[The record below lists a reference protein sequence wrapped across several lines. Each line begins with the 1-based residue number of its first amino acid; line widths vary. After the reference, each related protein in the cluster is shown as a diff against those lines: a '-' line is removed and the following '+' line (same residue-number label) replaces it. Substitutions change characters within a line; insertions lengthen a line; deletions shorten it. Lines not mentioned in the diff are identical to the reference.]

1 MTTYT
6 DLPAVP
12 LPPGHFVSDAP
23 ELVDIER
30 VHHWLSTDAYWALGR
45 SLEKQ
50 RAAAAASLNFG
61 VYEDVADE
69 AGTPSREA
77 GARREQRAYARVV
90 TDHATF
96 AWLCDVYVPRES
108 RGRGFAKALLAA
120 VRARMEEDGV
130 RRVLLVTSTAQ
141 ELYRSVG
148 YDEVERG
155 KWMILPLA

>member
-23 ELVDIER
+23 NLVDVER

-50 RAAAAASLNFG
+50 RAAVAASLNFG
-61 VYEDVADE
+61 VYEEVPDAD
-69 AGTPSREA
+69 GTV
-77 GARREQRAYARVV
+77 RREQRAYARVV
-90 TDHATF
+90 TDRATF
-96 AWLCDVYVPRES
+96 AWLCDVYVPHEA
-108 RGRGFAKALLAA
+108 RGRGLAKALLAA
-120 VRARMEEDGV
+120 VRARMEEYGV
-130 RRVLLVTSTAQ
+130 RRVLLVTSSAQ

-148 YDEVERG
+148 YAEVEPG
-155 KWMILPLA
+155 KWMILPLE

>member
-23 ELVDIER
+23 DLVDVER

-50 RAAAAASLNFG
+50 RAAVAASLNFG
-61 VYEDVADE
+61 VYEEVPDAD
-69 AGTPSREA
+69 GTL
-77 GARREQRAYARVV
+77 RREQRAYARVV
-90 TDHATF
+90 TDRATF
-96 AWLCDVYVPRES
+96 AWLCDVYVPHEA
-108 RGRGFAKALLAA
+108 RGRGLAKALLAA
-120 VRARMEEDGV
+120 VRARMEEYGV
-130 RRVLLVTSTAQ
+130 RRVLLVTSSAQ

-148 YDEVERG
+148 YAEVEPG
-155 KWMILPLA
+155 KWMILPLE

>member
-23 ELVDIER
+23 DLVDVGR

-50 RAAAAASLNFG
+50 RAAVAASLNFG
-61 VYEDVADE
+61 VYEEVPDAD
-69 AGTPSREA
+69 GTV
-77 GARREQRAYARVV
+77 RREQRAYARVV
-90 TDHATF
+90 TDRATF
-96 AWLCDVYVPRES
+96 AWLCDVYVPHEA
-108 RGRGFAKALLAA
+108 RGRGLAKALLAA
-120 VRARMEEDGV
+120 VRARMEEYGV
-130 RRVLLVTSTAQ
+130 RRVLLVTSSAQ

-148 YDEVERG
+148 YAEVEPG
-155 KWMILPLA
+155 KWMILPLE

>member
-23 ELVDIER
+23 DLVDVER

-50 RAAAAASLNFG
+50 RAAVAASLNFG
-61 VYEDVADE
+61 VYEEVAD
-69 AGTPSREA
+69 ADGTV
-77 GARREQRAYARVV
+77 RREQRAYARVV
-90 TDHATF
+90 TDRATF
-96 AWLCDVYVPRES
+96 AWLCDVYVPHEA
-108 RGRGFAKALLAA
+108 RGRGLAKALLAA
-120 VRARMEEDGV
+120 VRARMEEYGV
-130 RRVLLVTSTAQ
+130 RRVLLVTSSAQ

-148 YDEVERG
+148 YAEVEPG
-155 KWMILPLA
+155 KWMILPLE

>member
-23 ELVDIER
+23 DLVDVER

-50 RAAAAASLNFG
+50 RAAVAASLNFG
-61 VYEDVADE
+61 VYEEVPDAD
-69 AGTPSREA
+69 GTV
-77 GARREQRAYARVV
+77 RREQRAYARVV
-90 TDHATF
+90 TDRATF
-96 AWLCDVYVPRES
+96 AWLCDVYVPHEA
-108 RGRGFAKALLAA
+108 RGRGLAKALLAA
-120 VRARMEEDGV
+120 VRARMEEYGV
-130 RRVLLVTSTAQ
+130 RRVLLVTSSAQ

-148 YDEVERG
+148 YAEVEPG
-155 KWMILPLA
+155 KWMILPLE

>member
-23 ELVDIER
+23 DLVDVER

-50 RAAAAASLNFG
+50 RAAVAASLNFG
-61 VYEDVADE
+61 VYEEVPDAD
-69 AGTPSREA
+69 GTL
-77 GARREQRAYARVV
+77 RREQRAYARVV
-90 TDHATF
+90 TDRATF
-96 AWLCDVYVPRES
+96 AWLCDVYVPHEA
-108 RGRGFAKALLAA
+108 RGRGLAKALLAA
-120 VRARMEEDGV
+120 VRARMEEHGV
-130 RRVLLVTSTAQ
+130 RRVLLVTSSAQ

-148 YDEVERG
+148 YAEVEPG
-155 KWMILPLA
+155 KWMILPLE